1 MPNFKAQSN
10 QTSINNNTTTKTIV
24 VSYTTK
30 DSDRDYSRD
39 EIDFEQ
45 NSAILNL
52 NEYKRIPCVYGSLGY
67 LFRNLKGR
75 AYTVLNAVRFGLNLN
90 PRKEDNKRLLELV
103 NYFDDLDTASQNRVD
118 VLDILTRKFKV
129 GPNVLVEVFEQ
140 SLNYFANKSV
150 KIAINANKG
159 QLVDHAT
166 QKALGDSYKHTELM
180 FKASNLIES
189 EPLVSINEGDTII
202 NNNNLNIDMGV
213 LGNIQKDINRQLK
226 KDVTDEDNIIEGEII
241 ERKELTDGSES
252 YIETGLIENKE
263 ELVNA

>member
-1 MPNFKAQSN
+1 
-10 QTSINNNTTTKTIV
+10 
-24 VSYTTK
+24 
-30 DSDRDYSRD
+30 
-39 EIDFEQ
+39 
-45 NSAILNL
+45 
-52 NEYKRIPCVYGSLGY
+52 
-67 LFRNLKGR
+67 
-75 AYTVLNAVRFGLNLN
+75 
-90 PRKEDNKRLLELV
+90 
-103 NYFDDLDTASQNRVD
+103 
-118 VLDILTRKFKV
+118 
-129 GPNVLVEVFEQ
+129 
-140 SLNYFANKSV
+140 
-150 KIAINANKG
+150 
-159 QLVDHAT
+159 
-166 QKALGDSYKHTELM
+166 M